1 MDIAD
6 GQFLGMVGINAW
18 VFAGLSL
25 AAATTAF
32 IAAIVG
38 TAGGLLLIAVMAFV
52 FPPALLIP
60 IHTVV
65 QLGAAGSMAISRWR
79 YLMRETVL
87 PFTIGT
93 VIGAAIG
100 SQIFVNL
107 PENLLLLAL
116 GVSILALAWVPKIAR
131 FGPERGRFAF
141 MGFVVTFLGIFIS
154 ATGTLLASF
163 TVAIAPDRRNHIATL
178 GALMSIVHIAK
189 LAAFILLGVSFGNY
203 VPLIAAMIVT
213 SFIGTWI
220 GKYALDIVP
229 ERLFRIA
236 IKTMLTLMALR
247 LIWVALEGF

>member
-1 MDIAD
+1 
-6 GQFLGMVGINAW
+6 
-18 VFAGLSL
+18 
-25 AAATTAF
+25 
-32 IAAIVG
+32 
-38 TAGGLLLIAVMAFV
+38 
-52 FPPALLIP
+52 
-60 IHTVV
+60 V

-100 SQIFVNL
+100 GQIFVSL

-236 IKTMLTLMALR
+236 IQTMLTLMALR

>member
-18 VFAGLSL
+18 VFSGLSL

-60 IHTVV
+60 VHTVV

-100 SQIFVNL
+100 GQIFVNL

-236 IKTMLTLMALR
+236 IQTMLTLMALR
-247 LIWVALEGF
+247 LIWVALAGF

>member
-100 SQIFVNL
+100 GQIFVRL
-107 PENLLLLAL
+107 TENLLLLAL

>member
-18 VFAGLSL
+18 GFAGLSL

-100 SQIFVNL
+100 GQIFVSL

-236 IKTMLTLMALR
+236 IQTMLTLMALR

>member
-236 IKTMLTLMALR
+236 IQTMLTLMALR
-247 LIWVALEGF
+247 LIWVALAGF

>member
-38 TAGGLLLIAVMAFV
+38 TAGGLLLIAVMGFV

-79 YLMRETVL
+79 HLMRETVL

-100 SQIFVNL
+100 GQIFVNL

-141 MGFVVTFLGIFIS
+141 MGFVITFLGIFIS

-203 VPLIAAMIVT
+203 VPLIAAMIGT

-220 GKYALDIVP
+220 GKYALDIIP

-236 IKTMLTLMALR
+236 IQTMLTLMALR
-247 LIWVALEGF
+247 LIWVALAGF

>member
-1 MDIAD
+1 
-6 GQFLGMVGINAW
+6 MVGINAW

-100 SQIFVNL
+100 GQIFVSL
-107 PENLLLLAL
+107 TENLLLLAL

-163 TVAIAPDRRNHIATL
+163 TVALAQHPRNHIATL

-236 IKTMLTLMALR
+236 IQTMLTLMALR

>member
-1 MDIAD
+1 
-6 GQFLGMVGINAW
+6 
-18 VFAGLSL
+18 
-25 AAATTAF
+25 
-32 IAAIVG
+32 
-38 TAGGLLLIAVMAFV
+38 
-52 FPPALLIP
+52 
-60 IHTVV
+60 
-65 QLGAAGSMAISRWR
+65 
-79 YLMRETVL
+79 MRETVL

-100 SQIFVNL
+100 GQIFVSL

-178 GALMSIVHIAK
+178 GALMSVVHIAK

-236 IKTMLTLMALR
+236 IQTMLTLMALR

>member
-1 MDIAD
+1 MDIAN
-6 GQFLGMVGINAW
+6 GQFLGMVGIDAW

-25 AAATTAF
+25 AAAMTAF

-100 SQIFVNL
+100 GRIF
-107 PENLLLLAL
+107 
-116 GVSILALAWVPKIAR
+116 
-131 FGPERGRFAF
+131 
-141 MGFVVTFLGIFIS
+141 
-154 ATGTLLASF
+154 
-163 TVAIAPDRRNHIATL
+163 
-178 GALMSIVHIAK
+178 
-189 LAAFILLGVSFGNY
+189 VSFGID
-203 VPLIAAMIVT
+203 VPLIAAMIAT
-213 SFIGTWI
+213 SFIGTWG
-220 GKYALDIVP
+220 GKYALDLIP
-229 ERLFRIA
+229 ERVFRIA
-236 IKTMLTLMALR
+236 IQTMLTLMALR
-247 LIWVALEGF
+247 LIWMAVEGF